1 MCIARKKGRNH
12 RGSQKILEMDEN
24 KNTECQ
30 HLWNTAKAVLKGKFM
45 AIDAY
50 IKNKRISEF
59 PLWFSGNKLD

>member
-1 MCIARKKGRNH
+1 
-12 RGSQKILEMDEN
+12 MDEN